1 MRKLQST
8 PKGYTSDSD
17 KLCTPAQTV
26 ARVKELFASHGGI
39 LGELR
44 RTDTGRLGIPV
55 YLSICGPQA
64 RTVMPTRKQMG
75 KGASP
80 AQAEASALMELA
92 ERFSYF
98 SFWAK
103 QENFVSATWS
113 KAQALWPG
121 KVMPISEILQSVH
134 DTLSNEQAA
143 RLMDLLPWRFYPATR
158 VRDGQEVMVPLDWFK
173 KLNEFNGSSAGNCL
187 EESILQGACELVE
200 RHVSAVIDREQMVL
214 PTIRSRNCSDPVL
227 RELVDAFERNGV
239 KLWLKDFSMNMPVP
253 TVGALAYDPTTLGIK
268 SEIVFTAGTASSP
281 VKAAVRAVTEIA
293 QLAGDF
299 ETGSNY
305 EASGLRKFSELNEI
319 GWVADGPEVDLE
331 SLPGLE
337 RADMLHEIEAFAS
350 GLAEQGFTLYTVET
364 TQPDLGVSANY
375 NFVPGF
381 LFRERTPRASLGMF
395 VGRMLA
401 EEAPEEAA
409 VAGLRELADIC
420 SGQPYLPFFQ
430 GLLAMRQGETV
441 QAMKLFERAEPLQPD
456 PEDGALTIFYRA
468 YAHSQLEEWSK
479 TESLLERAIALSPD
493 VKEYF
498 NLRGVAR
505 FKAGNYTDAAV
516 DFEAALALD
525 SGSAMDLANL
535 GLCHKFLGHAD
546 AAAEFLGKALEMD
559 PGLDFARKHLNEIRP
574 E

>member
-8 PKGYTSDSD
+8 PKGYTADSD
-17 KLCTPAQTV
+17 KLCDPSQTV
-26 ARVKELFASHGGI
+26 ARVKGLFEQHGGI
-39 LGELR
+39 LAELR

-55 YLSICGPQA
+55 YLSICGAQA
-64 RTVMPTRKQMG
+64 RGVMPTRKQMG

-98 SFWAK
+98 SFWAD
-103 QENFVSATWS
+103 ESNFVSATWS
-113 KAQALWPG
+113 QAKALWPG
-121 KVMPISEILQSVH
+121 KVMPISEILQSVN
-134 DTLSNEQAA
+134 DSLTEEQAET
-143 RLMDLLPWRFYPATR
+143 LMDLHAWRFYPATR
-158 VRDGQEVMVPLDWFK
+158 VLDGQEVMVPLDWFK

-200 RHVSAVIDREQMVL
+200 RHVCAVIDRQELKL
-214 PTIRSRNCSDPVL
+214 PTIGTHAVADPVL
-227 RELVDAFERNGV
+227 HELVEAFKRNGV
-239 KLWLKDFSMNMPVP
+239 HLWLKDFSLDMPVP
-253 TVGALAYDPTTLGIK
+253 TVGALAYDPATLGIK
-268 SEIVFTAGTASSP
+268 SEIVFTAGTATSP
-281 VKAAVRAVTEIA
+281 LKAAVRAVTEIA

-305 EASGLRKFSELNEI
+305 EASGLRKFIQLGETS
-319 GWVADGPEVDLE
+319 WVAEGPQTDLE
-331 SLPGLE
+331 RLPDLD
-337 RADMLHEIEAFAS
+337 RTDMLNEIEAFAS
-350 GLAEQGFTLYTVET
+350 GLKQKGFTLYTVET
-364 TQPDLGVSANY
+364 TRADLGIATNY

-395 VGRMLA
+395 VGRILA
-401 EEAPEEAA
+401 EESPEEL
-409 VAGLRELADIC
+409 AGPGLKVLGGIC
-420 SGQPYLPFFQ
+420 EGQPYIPFFN
-430 GLLAMRQGETV
+430 GLYALRQGEIEEAIT
-441 QAMKLFERAEPLQPD
+441 LFKHAEPLQPD
-456 PEDGALTIFYRA
+456 PEESAMAIFYRA
-468 YAHSQLEEWSK
+468 YGH
-479 TESLLERAIALSPD
+479 SLLGQWDKVETLLNKAISLSHE
-493 VKEYF
+493 VKEYY

-505 FKAGNYTDAAV
+505 FKEQNFLDAAG

-559 PGLDFARKHLNEIRP
+559 PSLEFAREHLAQIRP